1 MQKAVNSAFMQAEDE
16 DEEDEDEDEFED
28 DDDDADDEHES
39 ESEYFAAES
48 HSQISAASA
57 EAYGRILHGGLDL
70 EAIPENCLLTGHHIR
85 ETLNKG

>member
-1 MQKAVNSAFMQAEDE
+1 MSLRMMMMMLMMSNY
-16 DEEDEDEDEFED
+16 
-28 DDDDADDEHES
+28 ES

-48 HSQISAASA
+48 HSQKSAASA

-85 ETLNKG
+85 ETVNKG